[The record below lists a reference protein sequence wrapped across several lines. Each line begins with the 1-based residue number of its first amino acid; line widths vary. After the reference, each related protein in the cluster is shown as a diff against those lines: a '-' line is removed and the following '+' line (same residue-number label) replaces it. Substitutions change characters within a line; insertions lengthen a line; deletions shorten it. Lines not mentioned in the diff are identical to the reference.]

1 MRTGAE
7 TLMIILTLLLSVA
20 PIQAT
25 PRIGPRIDLLA
36 TSRSQSAISR
46 GVLNPETVQGAQGYS
61 AYTTGKAP
69 GRILEWHGGTIF
81 AARDSAETEGVT
93 LFVLGALLLG
103 VATSL
108 RLKIMR
114 RTERETVSEL
124 SRHTNH

>member
-7 TLMIILTLLLSVA
+7 TLMIILILLLSVT

-25 PRIGPRIDLLA
+25 PRIRPRIDLLA
-36 TSRSQSAISR
+36 TRRPQSAISP
-46 GVLNPETVQGAQGYS
+46 GGLNLETVQGPQGYS
-61 AYTTGKAP
+61 AYTTGYELAW
-69 GRILEWHGGTIF
+69 ILEWHGGTIF

-114 RTERETVSEL
+114 RAERETLSEL
-124 SRHTNH
+124 SQHTNH

>member
-7 TLMIILTLLLSVA
+7 TLMIILILLLSVT

-25 PRIGPRIDLLA
+25 PRIRPRIDLLA
-36 TSRSQSAISR
+36 TRRPQSAISP
-46 GVLNPETVQGAQGYS
+46 GGLNLETVQGPQGYS
-61 AYTTGKAP
+61 AYTTGYEPAW
-69 GRILEWHGGTIF
+69 ILEWHGGTIF

-114 RTERETVSEL
+114 RAERETLSEL
-124 SRHTNH
+124 SQHTNH

>member
-7 TLMIILTLLLSVA
+7 TLMIILILLLSA
-20 PIQAT
+20 TPMQAT
-25 PRIGPRIDLLA
+25 PSIRQRIDLLA
-36 TSRSQSAISR
+36 TRLPQSAITR
-46 GVLNPETVQGAQGYS
+46 GVLNREAVQGAQGYS
-61 AYTTGKAP
+61 AYTTGNEPA
-69 GRILEWHGGTIF
+69 RILERHGGTIF

-114 RTERETVSEL
+114 RTERETLSEL
-124 SRHTNH
+124 SQHTNH

>member
-7 TLMIILTLLLSVA
+7 TLMIILILLLSVT

-25 PRIGPRIDLLA
+25 PRIRPRIDLLA
-36 TSRSQSAISR
+36 TRRPQSAISP
-46 GVLNPETVQGAQGYS
+46 GGLNLETVQGARGYS
-61 AYTTGKAP
+61 AYTTGNEPAW
-69 GRILEWHGGTIF
+69 ILEWHGGTIF

-114 RTERETVSEL
+114 RTERETLSEL
-124 SRHTNH
+124 SQHTNH